1 MSEAT
6 STVHAKDRRKA
17 PSRPGLLPRRASD
30 GPISDW
36 RPRTWASRAR
46 DVDHSGT
53 GEGSFDSVRPDGQAG
68 RQSVEVLGFLI
79 DLGDLES
86 EYRLHHLADDA
97 AQSRIAYLL
106 WLISSLTLIYFD
118 YLVLG
123 PSRELAA
130 MVAVRLIYTCTIIAA
145 IMFMRRVT
153 NVRTYE
159 WMTLGISLV
168 MAAYVYA
175 INASR
180 PPDYFAN
187 FVLDILF
194 PLSMFLVIPNRL
206 LFSTISACGF
216 FAFDLV
222 SLFIDRQGVPPMFR
236 NVVVV
241 SNVLAIILGFLVA
254 ARVNSFRRRAYR
266 LYRDEI
272 SSRRLIERIAS
283 IDDLTGSLTR
293 RSFLGALEH
302 ELLRSRRFGRALTVI
317 VMDLDAF
324 KLVNDSHGHH
334 AGDELLREFAATVS
348 ALKREIDVFGRL
360 GGEEFCL
367 MLPETPLGGA
377 ALVAERIRESWA
389 SLKLPF
395 EGAILGSTVSIGVAT
410 LRDTDEDYHS
420 LLRRADGFLYEA
432 KRAGRNRV
440 VVEDGIGPDAKA
452 TDDYPSTDS
461 ATSGDMTGASPR
473 FSSS

>member
-6 STVHAKDRRKA
+6 SEAPARDRRKA
-17 PSRPGLLPRRASD
+17 SSRPGLLRRRSSD
-30 GPISDW
+30 RAIRDW

-46 DVDHSGT
+46 SVDHSGT
-53 GEGSFDSVRPDGQAG
+53 GEGSFDSVRPDGQTG
-68 RQSVEVLGFLI
+68 RQSVEVLGFLV
-79 DLGDLES
+79 DLGDLEN
-86 EYRLHHLADDA
+86 EYRLHHLSDDA
-97 AQSRIAYLL
+97 AQSRIAYYL
-106 WLISSLTLIYFD
+106 WLVSSITLVYFD

-123 PSRELAA
+123 PTRAFATILS
-130 MVAVRLIYTCTIIAA
+130 VRLIFACTLIGSLLI
-145 IMFMRRVT
+145 FRRIRT
-153 NVRTYE
+153 VRHYD
-159 WMTLGISLV
+159 WMTLGVSLV
-168 MAAYVYA
+168 MAAFVYS

-194 PLSMFLVIPNRL
+194 PLSMYLVVRNRL
-206 LFSTISACGF
+206 LFCTFAA
-216 FAFDLV
+216 FAFSAADLF
-222 SLFIDRQGVPPMFR
+222 SLIVDRYDAPPMIR
-236 NVVVV
+236 NVVIV
-241 SNVLAIILGFLVA
+241 SHVLANIMGFLVA
-254 ARVNSFRRRAYR
+254 AEINSFRRRAFQ

-283 IDDLTGSLTR
+283 IDDLTGSMTR
-293 RSFLGALEH
+293 RSFLGALDH
-302 ELLRSRRFGRALTVI
+302 ELMRSRRFGRALTVI

-348 ALKREIDVFGRL
+348 AQKREIDVFGRL

-367 MLPETPLGGA
+367 MLPETPLDGA
-377 ALVAERIRESWA
+377 ALVAERIRASWA
-389 SLKLPF
+389 SQQLPF
-395 EGAILGSTVSIGVAT
+395 EGKVLRSTVSIGVAT
-410 LRDTDEDYHS
+410 LADSDEDFHA
-420 LLRRADGFLYEA
+420 LLRRADGLLYEA

-440 VVEDGIGPDAKA
+440 VVEDGPTAGAIA
-452 TDDYPSTDS
+452 TDGYPSTES